1 MNRQE
6 MLRKQ
11 GTTRLWRERVPFMK
25 EERCSK
31 VRVLGIAPFT
41 IDRVEGTYLVEF
53 NAHTGKSLTY
63 GEMYRVPVVAFDL
76 RYPDG
81 KVVRYQSL
89 RQARAAAALM
99 AAERRKVVK

>member
-1 MNRQE
+1 MNWQE
-6 MLRKQ
+6 AVRKQ
-11 GTTRLWRERVPFMK
+11 GTTRLWCERVPFMK

>member
-1 MNRQE
+1 MNWQQMVQKRGAARRRE
-6 MLRKQ
+6 
-11 GTTRLWRERVPFMK
+11 ERVKGMK
-25 EERCSK
+25 AEHWSAI
-31 VRVLGIAPFT
+31 RVLGIAPFT

-81 KVVRYQSL
+81 KTVRYQSL
-89 RQARAAAALM
+89 REARAAAALM